1 MEIWNRFRAGLRAL
15 AASGAAASMLLA
27 ACGGGGD
34 DDASPGAAA
43 TAVRLESAATASATI
58 GAAGGTVTAVA
69 ADGRR
74 YTLTVPAGALAADT
88 AITATPIASMG
99 NAPLADGLR
108 GGVRFGPSGT
118 RFAVPARLRIE
129 GASTAVTAGRL
140 VGFVRSD
147 DGAVMRLLPVT
158 SAAGTVDVTVL
169 HFSDVGITEALR
181 EAVAALPLVQP
192 IDPVEEMWDTAARES
207 VAATTPELLAAMVAR
222 LHDNLLVPLL
232 DEAAQLSGDP
242 SDDAFRV
249 SVVATWSAWRSIIDI
264 VASPGAEREQML
276 TRLGDRVPLARARTG
291 AVLSVQVDQG
301 RTACLAPAPVGVVQM
316 NGLEAALRAQI
327 VADQFD
333 LAAADLGL
341 DADTV
346 ARRLNDCA
354 RVAFVPRALPSFEI
368 GRQVS
373 LDTQAQLL
381 FAQDPNAGMPSDLEF
396 NLSSADASIATPRGF
411 GSVQGG
417 YTSVVTPSAAN
428 PVFTVRACLVVTMA
442 GGAQVA
448 SVMCARQSV
457 SARTLPV
464 FAGTITFRRV
474 VTGAEEGRVRLRL
487 QAERD
492 GRYTVLEAS
501 GGHSRS
507 NSGSTRCFPSTPG
520 LPAVNVVITNT
531 SVHTITGGRQA
542 TTLAGGQFVFFQLTG
557 PGTIVSESLDADCRV
572 VRQTFSGTLTSSVQI
587 LSIERDARG
596 EDAVL
601 VMGDR
606 DRSHEGRLTREP

>member
-1 MEIWNRFRAGLRAL
+1 MEVWNRFRAGLRAL
-15 AASGAAASMLLA
+15 AACGAAASMLLA
-27 ACGGGGD
+27 ACGGGGGD
-34 DDASPGAAA
+34 DDASSGGSG

-74 YTLTVPAGALAADT
+74 YTLTVPAGALAADA
-88 AITATPIASMG
+88 AITATPIVSMG

-118 RFAVPARLRIE
+118 RFAVPATLRIE

-140 VGFVRSD
+140 LGFVRSD

-158 SAAGTVDVTVL
+158 SAPGAVDVPVL

-192 IDPVEEMWDTAARES
+192 VDPVEEMWDTAARES
-207 VAATTPELLAAMVAR
+207 LAATTPELLADMVAR
-222 LHDNLLVPLL
+222 LHDTLLAPLL

-242 SDDAFRV
+242 SDEPFRV

-264 VASPGAEREQML
+264 VASPGAEREQL
-276 TRLGDRVPLARARTG
+276 LARLGDRVPLARARTG
-291 AVLSVQVDQG
+291 AVLAVQVDQG
-301 RTACLAPAPVGVVQM
+301 RSACLAPAPVGVVQM

-354 RVAFVPRALPSFEI
+354 RVAFVPRALPSFEV

-373 LDTQAQLL
+373 LDTQAELL
-381 FAQDPNAGMPSDLEF
+381 FAQDPNVGMPSDLEF

-442 GGAQVA
+442 NGSRQPG
-448 SVMCARQSV
+448 VMCGRQTV
-457 SARTLPV
+457 PGDQGVIL
-464 FAGTITFRRV
+464 AGTIDLFADLNRV
-474 VTGAEEGRVRLRL
+474 DTLVGEMSLRVRANPDGSFTVVEALGSYRIRETISGNCTPAGGGPLVTRSLSASVDGIVTGARVFREPG
-487 QAERD
+487 QPF
-492 GRYTVLEAS
+492 VLE
-501 GGHSRS
+501 GTSRET
-507 NSGSTRCFPSTPG
+507 GSFQELRDDCSVATQTVDRTRAIGP
-520 LPAVNVVITNT
+520 LP
-531 SVHTITGGRQA
+531 
-542 TTLAGGQFVFFQLTG
+542 FF
-557 PGTIVSESLDADCRV
+557 R
-572 VRQTFSGTLTSSVQI
+572 
-587 LSIERDARG
+587 IERDAQG
-596 EDAVL
+596 VPLFIDIGFDADAIL
-601 VMGDR
+601 
-606 DRSHEGRLTREP
+606 GRLVRQ